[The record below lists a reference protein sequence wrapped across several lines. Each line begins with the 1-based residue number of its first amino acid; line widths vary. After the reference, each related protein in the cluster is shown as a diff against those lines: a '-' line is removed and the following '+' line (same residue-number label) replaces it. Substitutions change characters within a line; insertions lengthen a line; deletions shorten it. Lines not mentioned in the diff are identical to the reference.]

1 MYGVWTAGNFGRYG
15 ASSDESLM
23 TIDPGQRTL
32 PVFLAWLEQSR
43 QRGQVHY
50 DDKQQSWQVLG
61 HPESVA
67 VLSDPAT
74 FSSDL
79 THLFPA
85 QDDLALFQ
93 KGNFV
98 RMDPPRHRKLRGLVS
113 QAFTPRMVAGLEPRI
128 AEVTTELLDA
138 TDGSER
144 LELIESLA
152 YPLPVIVIAELLGI
166 PSTDRP
172 TFHRWADTLF
182 DQSNIDPNDSL
193 QKVGEEAVASVAPT
207 MHEMN
212 TYLLDYIRSRRDNPG
227 QDLTSKLLQAEVDG
241 ERLDDQEIVGF
252 VGLLLLA
259 GHITTTALLGNA
271 IVTFEENP
279 DAATEIRADAS
290 LLPAAIEEVL
300 RYRTPFPRLAR
311 LATRDTQVG
320 GVEIPAQ
327 GLILVWLTAAN
338 RDARVFPDPNHFD
351 IHRKPNPHLTF
362 GHGIHFCLGA
372 PLARLEARV
381 ALRIMFDRY
390 RDITVATDA
399 PVDYRSP
406 WLMVSVNKLPLDVRA
421 A

>member
-1 MYGVWTAGNFGRYG
+1 MTASP
-15 ASSDESLM
+15 AQ
-23 TIDPGQRTL
+23 PTL
-32 PVFLAWLEQSR
+32 PVFLAWLEESR

-50 DDKQQSWQVLG
+50 DAHQQTWQVLG
-61 HPESVA
+61 YPEAVA
-67 VLSDPAT
+67 VLSDPAK

-79 THLFPA
+79 TGLVPA

-98 RMDPPRHRKLRGLVS
+98 RIDPPRHRELRGLVS
-113 QAFTPRMVAGLEPRI
+113 QAFTPRIVAGLEPRI

-138 TDGSER
+138 TGGGER
-144 LELIESLA
+144 LDLIESLA
-152 YPLPVIVIAELLGI
+152 YPLPVIVIAEMFGI

-172 TFHRWADTLF
+172 TFRRWADTLF
-182 DQSNIDPNDSL
+182 DVNIDPEDSL

-207 MHEMN
+207 MREMN
-212 TYLLDYIRSRRDNPG
+212 TYLLDYIRSRRANPG

-259 GHITTTALLGNA
+259 GHITTTATLGNT
-271 IVTFEENP
+271 IVSFEENP
-279 DAATEIRADAS
+279 DAATEIRADPS

-300 RYRTPFPRLAR
+300 RHRTPFPRLAR
-311 LATRDTQVG
+311 LATTNAQVG
-320 GVEIPAQ
+320 DVEIPAQ

-338 RDARVFPDPNHFD
+338 RDARVFPDPNRFD
-351 IHRKPNPHLTF
+351 IHRRPNPHLTF

-372 PLARLEARV
+372 PLARLEAKV
-381 ALRIMFDRY
+381 ALRIMLDRY
-390 RDITVATDA
+390 RGITVATDA
-399 PVDYRSP
+399 PVEYRNP
-406 WLMVSVNKLPLDVRA
+406 WLMVSANKLPLDVQA